1 MLGITIRSLFGRVC
15 FGEDFEHDK
24 VMQALATAHALNNPH
39 QQHDSQTTTN
49 SDRVPSSPADEPQ
62 SPQQQRPRISS
73 PKFVSQLLDTQ
84 VSDCQEEIVV
94 ELERPTE
101 ESVAQPERSQIHHTS
116 DHTSETSVDPQS
128 EGISQG
134 RHCGIEPTE
143 SLPDNTAPRSSGQ
156 KRSFSNISQNETEDE
171 TEGETEGETEDK
183 EQETAYPLREPPGLS
198 IAEGCSLTRREAY
211 LQMTQNLMENTSW
224 TTLQLIST
232 SNEYTLEEREL

>member
-1 MLGITIRSLFGRVC
+1 MLGITIRSLFGRLC

-24 VMQALATAHALNNPH
+24 VMQALATAHVLNNPH

-224 TTLQLIST
+224 TTLQLISA